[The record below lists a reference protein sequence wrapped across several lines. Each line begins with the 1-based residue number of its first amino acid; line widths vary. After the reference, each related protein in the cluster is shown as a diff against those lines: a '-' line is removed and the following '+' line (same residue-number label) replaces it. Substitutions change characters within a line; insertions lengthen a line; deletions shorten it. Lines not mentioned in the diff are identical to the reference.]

1 MRISDWSS
9 DVCSSDLVGL
19 LAQRVPVQGL
29 QLAVAGALHRQRHL
43 AAADRAAVKV
53 LGQRGGVVPGLVG
66 LRLQVQLVHGQA
78 AALAGGADEALV
90 EGNVGAQAG
99 DFRSEEH
106 TAELQSLM
114 SITSAVIRWKK
125 NRHRL

>member
-53 LGQRGGVVPGLVG
+53 LGQRGGEVTGLVG
-66 LRLQVQLVHGQA
+66 LRLQMQLVHGQA
-78 AALAGGADEALV
+78 ADMAGSADEALE
-90 EGNVGAQAG
+90 EGHASAQTD
-99 DFRSEEH
+99 DFPVTLTTQEPQDAFH
-106 TAELQSLM
+106 TLK
-114 SITSAVIRWKK
+114 R
-125 NRHRL
+125 